1 MRAVIFHRPGQIT
14 CEAVPDPKIGPD
26 GVLVRVRRCGVCGS
40 DVAKTSGGAFDFP
53 HGTLLGH
60 ECSGEVV
67 EVGAAVSGIKVGDLV
82 ACMPMTACGACAACL
97 EGRTARCLQVRRNQG
112 GFSDYMAAAE
122 RSVVRLP
129 QSLSLADGALVEPIA
144 CGLRALRQAGMAGG
158 ERVLVLGAGTMAMAV
173 TFWARELG
181 ASAIAVAARSPHRA
195 ELAHVMGADAV
206 VAFDDPDPEAIPRVL
221 GGPPDIVAECVGQPG
236 MLARAVEA
244 VRVGGVVV
252 SLGMCGERDALVP
265 AACTYKEARLVFP
278 FAYSEAEFAATVRAF
293 DAGRVR
299 PELMVSETIG
309 LDAVGRTIE
318 DLRAGRRKALKIQVD
333 PAL

>member
-1 MRAVIFHRPGQIT
+1 
-14 CEAVPDPKIGPD
+14 
-26 GVLVRVRRCGVCGS
+26 VLVRVRRCGVCGS
-40 DVAKTSGGAFDFP
+40 DVAKTSGGAFDFAC
-53 HGTLLGH
+53 GTLLGH
-60 ECSGEVV
+60 ECAGEVV
-67 EVGAAVSGIKVGDLV
+67 EVGAAVTRVKVGDRV
-82 ACMPMTACGACAACL
+82 ACMPMAGCGVCPLCL
-97 EGRTARCLQVRRNQG
+97 EGRPARCPQVRRNLG

-144 CGLRALRQAGMAGG
+144 CGLRALRQAGLRGG
-158 ERVLVLGAGTMAMAV
+158 ERVLVLGAGAMAMAV

-181 ASAIAVAARSPHRA
+181 AGAIAVASRSAHRA
-195 ELAHVMGADAV
+195 EMAHVMGADAV
-206 VAFDDPDPEAIPRVL
+206 IAFDDPDPGAIPRAL

-244 VRVGGVVV
+244 VRVGGVVI
-252 SLGMCGERDALVP
+252 SLGMCGERDTLVP

-293 DAGRVR
+293 DAGRIR
-299 PELMVSETIG
+299 PDLMVSEVIG
-309 LDAVGRTIE
+309 LDAVADAIA